1 MEPDN
6 NHDVCDRTHTQLKK
20 VVSMIYAKGK
30 TIQKEFDVGSTVV
43 NQCRR
48 FIAEHP
54 ERYSQYGNL
63 GALTSVVAFTDAYKY
78 RKTETADLPP
88 FEPYKII
95 RLMEVKDG
103 RKISE

>member
-1 MEPDN
+1 M
-6 NHDVCDRTHTQLKK
+6 RTCVVAQFKEVVQL
-20 VVSMIYAKGK
+20 IYAKRK

-43 NQCRR
+43 SQCRR

-54 ERYSQYGNL
+54 ERYSEYGNL
-63 GALTSVVAFTDAYKY
+63 GTLTSMVAFTDAYKY

>member
-6 NHDVCDRTHTQLKK
+6 NHDVCACTHAQFKE

-54 ERYSQYGNL
+54 
-63 GALTSVVAFTDAYKY
+63 
-78 RKTETADLPP
+78 
-88 FEPYKII
+88 
-95 RLMEVKDG
+95 
-103 RKISE
+103 

>member
-1 MEPDN
+1 
-6 NHDVCDRTHTQLKK
+6 
-20 VVSMIYAKGK
+20 MIYAKGK

-63 GALTSVVAFTDAYKY
+63 GALTSIVAFTDAYKY
-78 RKTETADLPP
+78 RKVETADLPP

-103 RKISE
+103 KNKVSD